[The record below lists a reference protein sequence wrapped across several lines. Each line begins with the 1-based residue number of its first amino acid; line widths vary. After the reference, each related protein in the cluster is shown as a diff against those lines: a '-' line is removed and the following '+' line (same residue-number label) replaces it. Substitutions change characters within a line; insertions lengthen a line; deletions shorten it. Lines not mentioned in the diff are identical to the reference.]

1 MITYLVSYLKADGP
15 LVALIG
21 TRVWSNIL
29 PQGSTL
35 PAVVF
40 QQISRAPVHHRSGP
54 DGLATVRYQFACDA
68 RSIAAAQ
75 QTADALIVA
84 LQAFKRSSAPRVSV
98 TWVESVSD
106 DVEPGYDAV
115 YGDYFR
121 KLVDALIQHEE

>member
-1 MITYLVSYLKADGP
+1 MITYLVAYLKADAG

-40 QQISRAPVHHRSGP
+40 QQISRAPVHHRSGA
-54 DGLATVRYQFACDA
+54 DGLATARWQFACNA
-68 RSIAAAQ
+68 RSYGAARGV
-75 QTADALIVA
+75 ADALIVA
-84 LQAFKRSSAPRVSV
+84 LQAFKRTSAPRVSV

-106 DVEPGYDAV
+106 DVEPGYDAA
-115 YGDYFR
+115 GDYFR
-121 KLVDALIQHEE
+121 VLVDAMIQHEE